1 MNYELIVRKPWG
13 QVIRY
18 HSRTMG
24 VLLSIAELHRG
35 IWRIRGREGMT
46 LASH

>member
-1 MNYELIVRKPWG
+1 MNYELIIRKPWG
-13 QVIRY
+13 QIIRY

-35 IWRIRGREGMT
+35 IWQIRSGKTLT

>member
-18 HSRTMG
+18 HSCTMG

-35 IWRIRGREGMT
+35 IWRIQGREGLT

>member
-1 MNYELIVRKPWG
+1 MNYELVIRKPWG

-35 IWRIRGREGMT
+35 IWSIRGLGGLT